1 MCQSNTRYHRAQ
13 QKDAKTKYQLQSVTV
28 KLCRSHPL
36 LFSLSLAII
45 MRIYSMRVM
54 QGAVARGWFVL
65 CSEGKAVSALK
76 TMRLNETEIFIDSAS
91 LCCEAKV
98 A

>member
-1 MCQSNTRYHRAQ
+1 
-13 QKDAKTKYQLQSVTV
+13 
-28 KLCRSHPL
+28 
-36 LFSLSLAII
+36 
-45 MRIYSMRVM
+45 MRVM

-91 LCCEAKV
+91 LCCEAMV